1 MSEITTSKTLR
12 PYLGAKLNPIEEGF
26 LTYSMRLE
34 DGRGLKSARLKII
47 FLELPKY
54 KHIPDEPIEKLTSVE
69 KWAKFFLYADSKE
82 KEDYIKNLAESEE
95 EIMYAQEALDS
106 ISQSEA
112 EWIRERDYWDA
123 VMTERTIREEAEI
136 RGLKSGM
143 EKGFQQGLQQ
153 GAHDNAI
160 NNAKNL
166 LKMNL
171 GSCEQIAQATA
182 LSLEEVKSLA
192 EELKKS
198 E

>member
-1 MSEITTSKTLR
+1 M
-12 PYLGAKLNPIEEGF
+12 
-26 LTYSMRLE
+26 
-34 DGRGLKSARLKII
+34 
-47 FLELPKY
+47 
-54 KHIPDEPIEKLTSVE
+54 TSVE

-95 EIMYAQEALDS
+95 GIMYAQEALDS
-106 ISQSEA
+106 ISQSET

>member
-1 MSEITTSKTLR
+1 M
-12 PYLGAKLNPIEEGF
+12 
-26 LTYSMRLE
+26 
-34 DGRGLKSARLKII
+34 
-47 FLELPKY
+47 
-54 KHIPDEPIEKLTSVE
+54 TSVE

-95 EIMYAQEALDS
+95 GIMYAQEALDS

-143 EKGFQQGLQQ
+143 EKGFQQGLQDGMRQGIQQGLQQ

-192 EELKKS
+192 KELKKS

>member
-1 MSEITTSKTLR
+1 M
-12 PYLGAKLNPIEEGF
+12 
-26 LTYSMRLE
+26 
-34 DGRGLKSARLKII
+34 
-47 FLELPKY
+47 
-54 KHIPDEPIEKLTSVE
+54 TSVE

-95 EIMYAQEALDS
+95 GIMYAQEALDS

-143 EKGFQQGLQQ
+143 EKGFQQGIQQ
-153 GAHDNAI
+153 GAHQKSFDTAR
-160 NNAKNL
+160 NL

-192 EELKKS
+192 DELKKS